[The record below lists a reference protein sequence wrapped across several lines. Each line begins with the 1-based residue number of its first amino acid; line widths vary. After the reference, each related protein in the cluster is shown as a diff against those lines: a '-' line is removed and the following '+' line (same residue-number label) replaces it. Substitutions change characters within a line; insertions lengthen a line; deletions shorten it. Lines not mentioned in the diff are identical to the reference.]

1 MATAPQ
7 RSCNSELEEGMT
19 DGTFKKV
26 VMNRGGTID
35 PLTGAVRNQFDD
47 IWHGITECNPKIGPD
62 GLTVNTPNYEKTPPP
77 ELV

>member
-26 VMNRGGTID
+26 VMNRGGFPD
-35 PLTGAVRNQFDD
+35 ELTGAVRRQFDD
-47 IWHGITECNPKIGPD
+47 IWHGIHEMNPKIGPD
-62 GLTVNTPNYEKTPPP
+62 GLTVSTPYYEATEKA
-77 ELV
+77 EEI